1 MFQIAIDINKLLYN
15 DLPVGSLSARLKK
28 AKLLLNLTQKEL
40 ATLTG
45 LSRATI
51 NEIEAGCR
59 ENISRA
65 TLIKLISVLDK
76 DIICDDYLNFI
87 LKQEDNI
94 NNAISK
100 FGVKKLSYL
109 LNCDPTTI
117 YRWRNFKFQVPK
129 KSTYY

>member
-65 TLIKLISVLDK
+65 
-76 DIICDDYLNFI
+76 
-87 LKQEDNI
+87 
-94 NNAISK
+94 
-100 FGVKKLSYL
+100 
-109 LNCDPTTI
+109 
-117 YRWRNFKFQVPK
+117 R
-129 KSTYY
+129 